1 MSADYDLVS
10 NLKVPLG
17 LITATRDADAETTS
31 AMGDTSVWKSLTFG
45 WYVGIGGITFT
56 GTNRLDIVIQESD
69 DGSAWT
75 EVVEEDLILPYGL
88 TYGTAASGIV
98 KSYTAAK
105 AAADTAYTLV
115 GYRGKK
121 RYARLKFDFGGTHN
135 SGTPTGAIV
144 IQGHPA
150 IRPNWQANV
159 ET

>member
-10 NLKVPLG
+10 DIQAPLG
-17 LITATRDADAETTS
+17 LILATLDADDETPTV
-31 AMGDTSVWKSLTFG
+31 DTQKWKSVAFG

-56 GTNRLDIVIQESD
+56 TTNRLDIVIQESD
-69 DGSAWT
+69 DDSNWT

-115 GYRGKK
+115 GYRGKM
-121 RYARLKFDFGGTHN
+121 RYARLKFEFGGTHS
-135 SGTPTGAIV
+135 SGTPMAAIV

-150 IRPNWQANV
+150 MRPKWQADI